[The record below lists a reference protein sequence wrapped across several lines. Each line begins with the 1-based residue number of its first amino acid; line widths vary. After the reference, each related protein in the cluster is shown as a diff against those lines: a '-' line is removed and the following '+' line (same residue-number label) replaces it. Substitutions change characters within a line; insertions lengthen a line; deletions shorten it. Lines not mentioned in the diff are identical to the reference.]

1 MDQATLITLAV
12 ALLSA
17 LCIGG
22 VGFVLFGAGENAAAK
37 RVARVTSANERAK
50 NASKKMGREEGQ
62 RRKQIQDSLKDLEEK
77 QKEQK
82 KSLTIKLRI
91 ERAGLDISLRT
102 FYLASV
108 AAGILVMLAILI
120 TGMSPIA
127 ALLAGFA
134 TGFGVPRWV
143 LGFLIKRRQAAFS
156 EEFANA
162 IDVIVRGVK
171 AGLPVNDCLRIV
183 AQESAPVVAAEF
195 SEVVEG
201 QKVGVT
207 LEEGLKKVYERMPLQ
222 EVNFFMITLSIQAKS
237 GGNLSEALGNLS
249 RVLRDRKKMRGKI
262 TAMSQ
267 EAKSSAAIIGA
278 LPPSVAVILYLVS
291 PDYIGLLFTTTLGQ
305 LIIAAGVTWM
315 LIGILVMRKMINFD
329 F

>member
-22 VGFVLFGAGENAAAK
+22 VGFVLFGSGENAAAK

-50 NASKKMGREEGQ
+50 NASKKMSREDGQ

-91 ERAGLDISLRT
+91 ERAGLEISLRT

-108 AAGILVMLAILI
+108 GAGVAVMLAILI

-134 TGFGVPRWV
+134 AGFGVPRWF
-143 LGFLIKRRQAAFS
+143 LGFLIKRRQSAFS

-195 SEVVEG
+195 REVVEG

-222 EVNFFMITLSIQAKS
+222 EVNFFMITLAIQAKS